1 MEWSHKIK
9 KNKKMAKK
17 LIELKNLNLIYNP
30 GQSNAFQALHEVT
43 VDIEEG
49 DFAIILGPSGC
60 GKSSLLNIIAGLEV
74 PESGSVLVKD
84 RDLLK
89 LKEKERVEYHRKE
102 IGMIFQAYNL
112 ISTLNVLDNVSL
124 PQIFINK
131 RKKIRDQ
138 RSMEILTKLGIA
150 EHAKKVPSELS
161 GGQQQRIGIARSIIN
176 DPQIVLADEPVGNLD
191 SVSSNNVM
199 EILNK
204 LNSQEG
210 KTIVMVTHNP
220 EHVSWGNRIIHM
232 KDGEI
237 TKIEIKD
244 KEGNI
249 KKENRE
255 EGLSAFDKFVNHFK
269 GLSKKQIQMLLE
281 PYKAKHLVEK
291 LTTNFQET
299 QLDIMEQKTKSRLSE
314 KISAEEFTAILDK
327 PTEKGGAG
335 LDSRSAKKFSQEME
349 ALLRVSKK
357 VSKEQDLKT
366 KALLILKEIFEI
378 KNYKINQDSLN
389 KAADFLMK
397 KFNREIDDNEFKR
410 LLDLSLEKGGAG
422 LDSRTVGAVV
432 ELVDLIQ
439 IVGYGLEDNN

>member
-1 MEWSHKIK
+1 MSKKI
-9 KNKKMAKK
+9 
-17 LIELKNLNLIYNP
+17 IELKDLNLTYNL
-30 GQSNAFQALHEVT
+30 GQSNAFQALHAVT

-60 GKSSLLNIIAGLEV
+60 GKSSLLNIVAGLEL

-84 RDLLK
+84 KNLLK

-131 RKKIRDQ
+131 GKKVRDQ
-138 RSMEILTKLGIA
+138 RSMEMLNKLGISK
-150 EHAKKVPSELS
+150 HAKKVPSELS

-199 EILNK
+199 EILNN

-210 KTIVMVTHNP
+210 KTVVMVTHNP
-220 EHVSWGNRIIHM
+220 EHTSWGNRIIYM

-249 KKENRE
+249 KKESKE
-255 EGLSAFDKFVNHFK
+255 KEVSVFDKFINHFK

-291 LTTNFQET
+291 LTTNFQESQIAT
-299 QLDIMEQKTKSRLSE
+299 MEQKIKNRLSK
-314 KISAEEFTAILDK
+314 KINSEELFAILDK
-327 PTEKGGAG
+327 SQEDGGVG
-335 LDSRSAKKFSQEME
+335 LDFRSAKKFSQEIE
-349 ALLRVSKK
+349 SLINVSTS
-357 VSKEQDLKT
+357 VSKEQDSKT
-366 KALLILKEIFEI
+366 KAFLILKTIFEI
-378 KNYKINQDSLN
+378 KNYKIDQNSLN
-389 KAADFLMK
+389 KATEFLMK
-397 KFNREIDDNEFKR
+397 KFNKELKNKEFKK
-410 LLDLSLEKGGAG
+410 LLDLSLEDGGAG
-422 LDSRTVGAVV
+422 FDSRIVNTVI
-432 ELVDLIQ
+432 EFIDLIQ
-439 IVGYGLEDNN
+439 IISYGLEDD